1 MIRCENCGA
10 PAQEQDKFCKN
21 CGCPVCASVTEQV
34 VPPGVSQ
41 SPIPETQK
49 NPTGTVYPPVTGYG
63 SQKKSDKGMVA
74 VVLTLLLV
82 IIIVAATISVVVLR
96 RSAAPPVFGGGSGG
110 GGYVG
115 PQTQGVVPATPSA
128 EPVVSKK
135 EKVEGKIEKF
145 LQDNGIAND
154 VSVAVYNNL
163 TQEQYS
169 SSNGNRIYT
178 AWGLYLPVYLAYGK
192 NSNIDWGA
200 YESIMSSDPGV
211 CNENANYAIRSM
223 GGFQAVND
231 RLKNYYGA
239 TGTTYGRFFGDT
251 GASTDNYT
259 TANDS
264 VRFLSEL
271 DKMDKHGLLSY
282 NLGSFG
288 ISAPGGASVNAHI
301 GTENRSERKQ
311 LNIFAIVKGNS
322 SDYCV
327 SILTENYNGGY
338 ITSLLST
345 IHTEMEM

>member
-1 MIRCENCGA
+1 MSQAFNLKNEIEKYTAQVTANIMSFRIKKQVKQEYADHIEDSVYRYMLLGFSEKEAFIKACEDMGDINKVKFLLSEIHNNKCQIFITNKMKKLRNCFTSK
-10 PAQEQDKFCKN
+10 QFYK
-21 CGCPVCASVTEQV
+21 
-34 VPPGVSQ
+34 
-41 SPIPETQK
+41 
-49 NPTGTVYPPVTGYG
+49 
-63 SQKKSDKGMVA
+63 A
-74 VVLTLLLV
+74 VIITF

-96 RSAAPPVFGGGSGG
+96 RSAAPPLFGGGSGG

-301 GTENRSERKQ
+301 GTENRSERNRRFQ
-311 LNIFAIVKGNS
+311 PGS
-322 SDYCV
+322 SRPCG
-327 SILTENYNGGY
+327 S
-338 ITSLLST
+338 
-345 IHTEMEM
+345 